1 MTGPGFSAVEIKSE
15 GNVVDI
21 VETLDFTGPYII
33 KDGTDVSINTLLE
46 FGNKTIV
53 GDLTVDGAIYGDGSY
68 LTGVAAGAESDPVWA
83 SEKGDYYT
91 AIEID
96 NANYLTSSVDLSAI
110 DEGLYFTTDNVYPIG
125 TRTSAPSIIFAHAF
139 AGVETDRSL
148 YGSTAMVGF
157 GKFGT
162 GITSVEAITAGTETV
177 VPGTATL
184 AVDGSIYTTTG
195 TLGIGTAT
203 PGTTVDVAGKI
214 RGFAFVP
221 TAYST
226 LTSSVYSLTAANLST
241 ADYFP
246 VNTTGGAITATMYS
260 DVGDNGIPAT
270 DVGRM
275 IVFYIT
281 AGGTNALTIA
291 ADADLTLTTITA
303 ITAGG
308 LTIEDVGDHADCF
321 IATTDNIVCTTY
333 EAD

>member
-1 MTGPGFSAVEIKSE
+1 MRNIIAAILLFIFPIIALAAPLTVGQIPKAKTGSYLEDSSIY
-15 GNVVDI
+15 
-21 VETLDFTGPYII
+21 ETGGGLVGIGTLHPQGELD
-33 KDGTDVSINTLLE
+33 V
-46 FGNKTIV
+46 V
-53 GDLTVDGAIYGDGSY
+53 GDIYFDGAIYGDGTY
-68 LTGVAAGAESDPVWA
+68 LTGISA
-83 SEKGDYYT
+83 
-91 AIEID
+91 
-96 NANYLTSSVDLSAI
+96 SSVDFSAI
-110 DEGLYFTTDNVYPIG
+110 DEGLYFTTDNTFPIG
-125 TRTSAPSIIFAHAF
+125 TNASAPSAIHAHAF
-139 AGVETDRSL
+139 VGVGTDRSI
-148 YGSTAMVGF
+148 YGSTAMLGF

-162 GITSVEAITAGTETV
+162 GITSVEAVTVGTKTV

-226 LTSSVYSLTAANLST
+226 LTSSVYSLTAANLAT

-270 DVGRM
+270 DVGRT

-281 AGGTNALTIA
+281 AGGSNALTIA
-291 ADADLTLTTITA
+291 ADADLTLTTVTA

>member
-1 MTGPGFSAVEIKSE
+1 
-15 GNVVDI
+15 
-21 VETLDFTGPYII
+21 
-33 KDGTDVSINTLLE
+33 
-46 FGNKTIV
+46 
-53 GDLTVDGAIYGDGSY
+53 
-68 LTGVAAGAESDPVWA
+68 
-83 SEKGDYYT
+83 
-91 AIEID
+91 
-96 NANYLTSSVDLSAI
+96 
-110 DEGLYFTTDNVYPIG
+110 
-125 TRTSAPSIIFAHAF
+125 
-139 AGVETDRSL
+139 
-148 YGSTAMVGF
+148 
-157 GKFGT
+157 
-162 GITSVEAITAGTETV
+162 
-177 VPGTATL
+177 
-184 AVDGSIYTTTG
+184 
-195 TLGIGTAT
+195 LGIGTAT

-226 LTSSVYSLTAANLST
+226 LTSSVYSLTAANLAT

-270 DVGRM
+270 DVGRT

-281 AGGTNALTIA
+281 AGGSNALTIA
-291 ADADLTLTTITA
+291 ADADLTLTTVTA